1 MVDGR
6 AKQRWG
12 RENVS
17 YHRAEPFLCPLIEHA
32 IQSIWGEGV
41 SGKWVW
47 KEGSVKSCLFP
58 D

>member
-41 SGKWVW
+41 SGK
-47 KEGSVKSCLFP
+47 
-58 D
+58 